1 LRIAIVNDLLM
12 AVEILRRVVLSG
24 PGYELAW
31 IARDGSEAVARCSR
45 DLPDLILMDLI
56 MPEMDGVEAT
66 RRIMRDTPCAILIV
80 TATVMG
86 NADKVFDA
94 MGAGAL
100 DVIATPVLGPQG
112 KIRGGKELLAKI
124 ARIARLIQKPS
135 PAPPVETGK
144 DPAVPTGLLPPL
156 VVIGASAGGPR
167 AVAGLLEALPENFGP
182 AIVVIQHVDAD
193 FGMKLVDWLRR
204 QTSVQVRSAEEGTKP
219 AAGVVLVAV
228 NEHHLVLGPDLRLSY
243 SPEPLDAVYRPSIDV
258 FFDSAAA
265 HWKAKGLAI
274 LLTGM
279 GRDGARGLLHLR
291 RAGWHTIA
299 QDEKSSTVFG
309 MPKAAIEL
317 GAAAEVLP
325 LSKIPAAILKM
336 NPLRLKDPP
345 FRSTT
350 KFFPRKPL

>member
-1 LRIAIVNDLLM
+1 M
-12 AVEILRRVVLSG
+12 AVEILRRVVLSR
-24 PGYELAW
+24 PRYELAW
-31 IARDGSEAVARCSR
+31 IARDGAEAVTRCSR

-56 MPEMDGVEAT
+56 MPGMDGVEAT
-66 RRIMRDTPCAILIV
+66 RRIMRDTPCAVLLV
-80 TATVMG
+80 TATVAG

-100 DVIATPVLGPQG
+100 DVIATPVLGSRG
-112 KIRGGKELLAKI
+112 EIRGGKELLAKI

-135 PAPPVETGK
+135 PAIPGARGKDSVVPVE
-144 DPAVPTGLLPPL
+144 PLPPL
-156 VVIGASAGGPR
+156 VAIGASAGGPR
-167 AVAGLLEALPENFGP
+167 AVAGLLEALPENFGS
-182 AIVVIQHVDAD
+182 AMVVIQHVDAD

-204 QTSVQVRSAEEGTKP
+204 QTSVQVRSAEEGTGP

-228 NEHHLVLGPDLRLSY
+228 NEHHLVLGADLLLSY
-243 SPEPLDAVYRPSIDV
+243 SPEPLDSIYRPSIDV
-258 FFDSAAA
+258 FFDSLAA

-317 GAAAEVLP
+317 GAAVEVLP
-325 LSKIPAAILKM
+325 LSEIPGAILKM

-345 FRSTT
+345 SRGATELLP
-350 KFFPRKPL
+350 KKPL